1 MEIKKKQFWGDK
13 SLRSYVVPSEVR
25 TIGDW
30 AFAGCRELV
39 RIALP
44 RGIEQIGRDA
54 FQGCDKLEE
63 AFVSHCEGSFCEATA
78 WSEAERAGAGLM
90 ALALRYFPDASKLF
104 AAMREGNSEWI
115 GAWDEACKKFL
126 EEEEAVGFKP
136 FLAGG
141 EEDYEDAAKA
151 LEEYC
156 RKKRMI
162 KAEMIYKRLAV
173 MEICDPLDAAE
184 GHNGSGCLRNV
195 GTIRTFYEERLREND
210 MALEYLLIIRQRPSL
225 AVQIYDRA
233 GVLTSESIQK
243 LLAKIP
249 EEKVEL
255 RAALLRIRN
264 ANGNSDI
271 DFQQWML

>member
-1 MEIKKKQFWGDK
+1 M
-13 SLRSYVVPSEVR
+13 SSEVR

-63 AFVSHCEGSFCEATA
+63 AFVSHCEGSFCEEKA

-151 LEEYC
+151 LEEHC
-156 RKKRMI
+156 RKKRLI

-173 MEICDPLDAAE
+173 MEICDPLDAAKDH
-184 GHNGSGCLRNV
+184 GGSRSGCSGDAGTLRA
-195 GTIRTFYEERLREND
+195 FYEERLREND
-210 MALEYLLIIRQRPSL
+210 MAPEYLMGVRQRPKL
-225 AVQIYDRA
+225 AVQIYDKA
-233 GVLTSESIQK
+233 GVLTPESIQK
-243 LLAKIP
+243 LLQLLP

-255 RAALLRIRN
+255 RAALLRLRN
-264 ANGNSDI
+264 AEGTADM

>member
-1 MEIKKKQFWGDK
+1 MPG
-13 SLRSYVVPSEVR
+13 EVR

-44 RGIEQIGRDA
+44 LGIEQIGRDA

-63 AFVSHCEGSFCEATA
+63 AFVYQSEGSFCEEAA
-78 WSEAERAGAGLM
+78 RSEAERVGAGLL
-90 ALALRYFPDASKLF
+90 ALALRYFPEASILL
-104 AAMREGNSEWI
+104 ATMREGGNSWTC
-115 GAWDEACKKFL
+115 AWDEACKKFL
-126 EEEEAVGFKP
+126 EEEDAVGFRP

-151 LEEYC
+151 LEEHC
-156 RKKRMI
+156 RKKRLI
-162 KAEMIYKRLAV
+162 KAEMIYKRLAM
-173 MEICDPLDAAE
+173 MEICDPLDAVE
-184 GHNGSGCLRNV
+184 DHGGSRSGCSGDAGTLRA
-195 GTIRTFYEERLREND
+195 FYEERLREND
-210 MALEYLLIIRQRPSL
+210 MASDYLMRIWQRPKL
-225 AVQIYDRA
+225 AVQIYDKA

>member
-1 MEIKKKQFWGDK
+1 M
-13 SLRSYVVPSEVR
+13 PSEVR

-63 AFVSHCEGSFCEATA
+63 AFVYQSEGSFCEEAA
-78 WSEAERAGAGLM
+78 RSEAERVGAGLL

-156 RKKRMI
+156 RKKRLI
-162 KAEMIYKRLAV
+162 KAEMIYKRLAM
-173 MEICDPLDAAE
+173 MESCDPLDAAE
-184 GHNGSGCLRNV
+184 GHGSSVLGCMRDAGTLRM
-195 GTIRTFYEERLREND
+195 FYEERLREND
-210 MALEYLLIIRQRPSL
+210 MAPDYLMGVRQRPKL
-225 AVQIYDRA
+225 AVQIYDKA
-233 GVLTSESIQK
+233 GVLTPESIQK
-243 LLAKIP
+243 LLQLLP
-249 EEKVEL
+249 EESVEL

-264 ANGNSDI
+264 TNDSVDI